1 MRYELRTTF
10 TMPSGD
16 ALNPGDIGRAD
27 RLLRQL
33 YEVLPAKAMMG
44 AGVAPVQWF
53 GNRYVEEDVVLQ
65 VTTRY
70 RTVFGLTADRYR
82 IDDAVTDLLAVPD
95 RMSGQPRDWVEP
107 LKFEVWR
114 VYGHAELEDPAD
126 PTKKLSHP
134 C

>member
-10 TMPSGD
+10 TMDNGD
-16 ALNPGDIGRAD
+16 SLEPGDIGRAD

-33 YEVLPAKAMMG
+33 YEFLPAHAVMG
-44 AGVAPVQWF
+44 AGVAPPRWF
-53 GNRYVEEDVVLQ
+53 GNRYVEPDVVLQ
-65 VTTRY
+65 VATRY

-82 IDDAVTDLLAVPD
+82 IEAAIDTLLAVPD
-95 RMSGQPRDWVEP
+95 RVSGKPRDWVTCDA
-107 LKFEVWR
+107 EVWR
-114 VYGHAELEDPAD
+114 VYGRAELEDPAD